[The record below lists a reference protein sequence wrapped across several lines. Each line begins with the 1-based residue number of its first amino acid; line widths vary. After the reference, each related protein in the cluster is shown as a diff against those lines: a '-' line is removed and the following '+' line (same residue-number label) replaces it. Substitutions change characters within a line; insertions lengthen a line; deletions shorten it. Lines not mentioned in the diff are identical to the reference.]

1 MLIYRKLKKKDSEEQ
16 APLKA
21 SYWNNFFEKQ
31 LSDKTNSLFEMSQ
44 IDAASKINIVTI
56 LKHFPI

>member
-16 APLKA
+16 APLKV

-31 LSDKTNSLFEMSQ
+31 LSDKTNSLFEMSH
-44 IDAASKINIVTI
+44 IDAASKINIFYI
-56 LKHFPI
+56 L